1 MRLKF
6 VLRFFM
12 LVLILLSVAQLIY
25 TVRFTDN
32 YSIAENYIKNTFLNN
47 LMILVVVQFAIGAI
61 LFLFIPRFLTKMLS
75 GVIRVVKDIGVGKFN
90 SAIKVPNAEK
100 EVLHLYDEVRIM
112 YDELK
117 EFDELKKMKILEQ
130 RSRLEALYSVSSDG
144 YLIVDLQGEVV
155 SVSNLLRDYFP
166 DVEEGANLLNATLGA
181 SSQKLKDYA
190 AAVLEAKDAQ
200 EPIFY
205 NMKKLELHFGLKSA
219 VVRGANLEPLGF
231 VIAVSIK
238 GNTKRKDK
246 KE

>member
-61 LFLFIPRFLTKMLS
+61 LFLF
-75 GVIRVVKDIGVGKFN
+75 
-90 SAIKVPNAEK
+90 
-100 EVLHLYDEVRIM
+100 